1 MLRIAICDD
10 VQQEAEELRDM
21 ISKYL
26 FSRCEFTVKVFRDGK
41 QVMEAVKRGDFAYDL
56 LFLDIHMQT
65 NGLTAADFIRK
76 NKTDTDIIFTT
87 VSTEHVYDGYL
98 YKAFAYL
105 LKPVA
110 RVKLDRELG
119 RYLDEKDKMTGCLN
133 VTVKGVMKR
142 IPLDSVLFFESNGRK
157 VTAATKSESV
167 EFYGKLDEIDAEVE
181 DSFFFRCHQS
191 YIINL
196 RRVNGLSR
204 AGVIVEN
211 ETVPVSRKYY
221 DALKSRLA

>member
-10 VQQEAEELRDM
+10 VPKEAEYLRDM

-26 FSRCEFTVKVFRDGK
+26 FSRCDFTVKVFRDGK
-41 QVMEAVKRGDFAYDL
+41 QIMEAVRQGSFVYDL

-65 NGLTAADFIRK
+65 DGLTAADYIRK
-76 NKTDTDIIFTT
+76 SSTDTDIIFTT

-105 LKPVA
+105 LKPIA
-110 RVKLDRELG
+110 RMKLERELG

-142 IPLDSVLFFESNGRK
+142 IPLDSVLYFESNARK
-157 VTAATKSESV
+157 VTAVTRTEAV
-167 EFYGKLDEIDAEVE
+167 EFYGKLDEIEEEVA
-181 DSFFFRCHQS
+181 DGFFFRCHQS

-196 RRVNGLSR
+196 RKATGLSR
-204 AGVIVEN
+204 AGVII
-211 ETVPVSRKYY
+211 ETETIPVSRKYF
-221 DALKSRLA
+221 DALKSRLI